1 MKAKI
6 EFEKVWFDEDIVEL
20 RILVSNGHS
29 MFTNKVYVGSN
40 ELELLYKRLE
50 AFKTAYYGG
59 LEDITFGE
67 FGVEYA
73 SGAFHARLHFPKPG
87 LLYISTKQQSK

>member
-29 MFTNKVYVGSN
+29 MFTNKVYVVII
-40 ELELLYKRLE
+40 LELRVYIQVLL
-50 AFKTAYYGG
+50 
-59 LEDITFGE
+59 LTF
-67 FGVEYA
+67 
-73 SGAFHARLHFPKPG
+73 S
-87 LLYISTKQQSK
+87 